1 MLQHATPEDAK
12 TIYGI
17 FRQYPHIFPHM
28 RFDKVE
34 RMCGAGQVIYDTGVI
49 ITYQQYRK
57 AVRLGTH
64 LAPRGTTCLH
74 QIVKSADA
82 PRYAAS
88 EIFDLF
94 RAHYVPQ
101 SLVLSVRADN
111 TAACRFYERHGLV
124 RVGDILWQEAGRPLP
139 GYVYVAPE
147 PECGPGT
154 GLI

>member
-57 AVRLGTH
+57 AVRLGNH

-124 RVGDILWQEAGRPLP
+124 RVCDILWQEAGRPLP
-139 GYVYVAPE
+139 GYVYVTLE
-147 PECGPGT
+147 PSSMR
-154 GLI
+154 LL